1 MPKALHVAVA
11 IAALTTVLAP
21 NAARN
26 PATSRHPS
34 EQCTVAEPAT
44 QATLEIQMPYAAD
57 FCELISHALAGDVFH
72 APLLVTP
79 GRTWHYPGTHHLPP
93 PPSQQPRPAHHP
105 QLTRHLPLAQPTRD
119 RLETKTHP
127 LTAVRRQS
135 GAWRGGA
142 RRRTRAAQDV
152 DSSAVLIPT
161 AFGKFIATVGGVVVD
176 VEPPVGTGSAL
187 PANGRVQECN
197 YTFAADTPDG
207 LFVGHGSVTG
217 FIAHP

>member
-79 GRTWHYPGTHHLPP
+79 GRTWHYPGTTITCRLHHH
-93 PPSQQPRPAHHP
+93 SS
-105 QLTRHLPLAQPTRD
+105 RD
-119 RLETKTHP
+119 RLTIRNSPATCHWLNQHATGWKQKP
-127 LTAVRRQS
+127 
-135 GAWRGGA
+135 
-142 RRRTRAAQDV
+142 TR
-152 DSSAVLIPT
+152 
-161 AFGKFIATVGGVVVD
+161 
-176 VEPPVGTGSAL
+176 
-187 PANGRVQECN
+187 
-197 YTFAADTPDG
+197 
-207 LFVGHGSVTG
+207 
-217 FIAHP
+217 